1 MSHAPA
7 VADREPQATKVPE
20 RGRRWIEAALV
31 LGLFAVALRLL
42 AGEVAHLRYHD
53 IARAV
58 AEVPRQSIAL
68 AILVTIATYVVFPG
82 YDLLALRYAGHRLP
96 VSRTAYGSIITYG
109 ISHTLGLPAFTGG
122 ALRLRLWSAWGLE
135 TTEIARAVGFAG
147 STFALGVLTL
157 VGVVGLVEPSE
168 SLARL
173 HLPAVAVRVASLAC
187 LAVSLGYVIISFV
200 AAGREVRIGRF
211 AIPIPRPQLVGA
223 QLLVATTDWVLSALV
238 LFVLLPAG
246 HGLRFPAFVAA
257 FLLSQVGGILSHV
270 PGGLGVFETL
280 IFLQVGGSVPAE
292 RLVAALLVYRA
303 VFYLLPFSAALVM
316 LALHEVRQQKSRLG
330 RMAGAVAI
338 GFERWAEPLIPTAL
352 GLMTMAGGA
361 LLLISGATPEV
372 GGRLSVLVDLLP
384 LGVVEL
390 SHFAGSVAGAALLVL
405 GWALTRRLDAAWQL
419 SRALLVVA
427 VVASLLKGLDW
438 EEALS
443 LSVVLLM
450 ISVSRDAFY
459 RKSSLLA
466 EPLTPAWVAAIV
478 AILGVSIWVGLF
490 SYKHEEFTAKTWWRF
505 ATRADAPRFLR
516 ASAGAAGLLV
526 LLGTL
531 RLLRHA
537 RARPQPPTADTLA
550 RVSAIVDRTESTFA
564 ALALLGDKSIMMGQ
578 EGDGFLMYGVSGRSW
593 VAMGDPVG
601 PDATRREL
609 AWRFV
614 EAADEHGAWPVF
626 YEVSTRHLPLYIDL
640 GLTLLKVGEEAVV
653 PLGSFSLDGSARKGL
668 RRTRR
673 DVEKAGATFAM
684 IDRAEV
690 PAMLP
695 LLRAISDEWL
705 SSKSTREKGFSL
717 GRFDEQYLA
726 HFSHAVIR
734 VNDQIVAFANVWTG
748 NGRELSIDL
757 MRYRRDAPH
766 GVMEYLCVALMLWGA
781 ERGFERMSL
790 GMAPL
795 SGLDVSAMAPLWNR
809 VGGLLYRHGENFYNF
824 QGLRRY
830 KEKFDPVWEP
840 RYLATPAGLALPRIL
855 ANLGAL
861 ISGGITGLFTR

>member
-1 MSHAPA
+1 MNQAPA
-7 VADREPQATKVPE
+7 VTDQTERARIPE
-20 RGRRWIEAALV
+20 RGRRWLEAALV

-58 AEVPRQSIAL
+58 ADVPRQSILL
-68 AILVTIATYVVFPG
+68 AVVVTIAAYGVFPG
-82 YDLLALRYAGHRLP
+82 YDLLALSYAGHSLP
-96 VSRTAYGSIITYG
+96 VRRTAYGSIITYG

-135 TTEIARAVGFAG
+135 TSEIARAVTFAG
-147 STFALGVLTL
+147 STFTLGILTL
-157 VGVVGLVEPSE
+157 VGTTGLVEPAA

-173 HLPAVAVRVASLAC
+173 HLPVVPVRVAATAC
-187 LAVSLGYVIISFV
+187 LAISVAYVVTSFV
-200 AAGREVRIGRF
+200 AAGRELRFGRF
-211 AIPIPRPQLVGA
+211 VIPVPRPKLVGA
-223 QLLVATTDWVLSALV
+223 QLLVATVDWVLSALV
-238 LFVLLPAG
+238 LFILLPSG
-246 HGLRFPAFVAA
+246 HGLRFPGFVAA
-257 FLLSQVGGILSHV
+257 FLLSMVAGILSHV
-270 PGGLGVFETL
+270 PGGVGVFESL
-280 IFLQVGGSVPAE
+280 IFLQVGGAVPAD
-292 RLVAALLVYRA
+292 RLVAALLVYRG
-303 VFYLLPFSAALVM
+303 VFYLLPFGAALVM
-316 LALHEVRQQKSRLG
+316 LALHEVRQQRSRLG
-330 RMAGAVAI
+330 RMAGAIAT
-338 GFERWAEPLIPTAL
+338 GFERWAEPLIPIAL

-361 LLLISGATPEV
+361 LLLISGATPAV
-372 GGRLSVLVDLLP
+372 RGRLFVLVDLLP

-390 SHFAGSVAGAALLVL
+390 SHFAGSLAGAGLLVL

-419 SRALLVVA
+419 TRGLLVVA
-427 VVASLLKGLDW
+427 ILASLLKGLDW
-438 EEALS
+438 EEGLALAM
-443 LSVVLLM
+443 VLLLL
-450 ISVSRDAFY
+450 SVSREAFY

-466 EPLTPAWVAAIV
+466 EPLTPAWIAAIV
-478 AILGVSIWVGLF
+478 AILGASIWVGLF
-490 SYKHEEFTAKTWWRF
+490 SFKHEEYTAQLWWRF
-505 ATRADAPRFLR
+505 AARGDAPRFLR

-537 RARPQPPTADTLA
+537 RAHPAAPTSEMMA
-550 RVSAIVDRTESTFA
+550 RVSRIVDESEVTAA
-564 ALALLGDKSIMMGQ
+564 ALALLGDKSIMLGQ

-614 EAADEHGAWPVF
+614 EEADEHGAWPVF
-626 YEVSTRHLPLYIDL
+626 YEVSARHLPLYIDL
-640 GLTLLKVGEEAVV
+640 GLTLLKVGEEAIV
-653 PLGSFSLDGSARKGL
+653 PLGSFSLDGASRRGL

-684 IDRAEV
+684 IDRKEV
-690 PAMLP
+690 TPILP
-695 LLRAISDEWL
+695 VLQEISDEWL
-705 SSKSTREKGFSL
+705 ASKSTREKGFSL
-717 GRFDEQYLA
+717 GRFDGQYLA
-726 HFSHAVIR
+726 HFSHAVVR
-734 VNDQIVAFANVWTG
+734 VNDRLVAFANVWTG

-757 MRYRRDAPH
+757 MRYRHDAPH
-766 GVMEYLCVALMLWGA
+766 GVMEYLCVALMMWGQ
-781 ERGFERMSL
+781 EHGFERMSL

-795 SGLDVSAMAPLWNR
+795 SGLEVSAMAPLWNR

-830 KEKFDPVWEP
+830 KEKFDPEWEP